1 MNPSSLKKLQ
11 FIEGDASELNL
22 GISEENIEKLK
33 TCSIIFHAAA
43 CVRFDDALKN
53 AILLNTRG
61 TRELCELA
69 CKIPGLKALVH
80 VSTAYIQPK
89 NTFVQEKLY
98 PMNCDWRSYIKYA
111 ETYSMEMLNWLT
123 PKYVTFFLHVNVN

>member
-1 MNPSSLKKLQ
+1 MKKLNPRSLQKLQ

-22 GISEENIEKLK
+22 GMSEVNIEKLK
-33 TCSIIFHAAA
+33 TCSVIFHAAA

-61 TRELCELA
+61 TREICELA
-69 CKIPGLKALVH
+69 SKIPGLKALVH

-98 PMNCDWRSYIKYA
+98 PMDCDWRTYIKFA

-123 PKYVTFFLHVNVN
+123 LKYYFLIAC